1 MKNKEEQKEIAKKR
15 IEKLFE
21 EAEKT
26 KSQKLANRYVELA
39 RKIAMKLNLR
49 MPKKFKRKLCK
60 HCYNY
65 FKSKNYRVRT
75 RDGKL
80 IYYCFEC
87 KKYTRIPLS

>member
-49 MPKKFKRKLCK
+49 MPKKFKRKFCK

-65 FKSKNYRVRT
+65 FKGKNYRVRT